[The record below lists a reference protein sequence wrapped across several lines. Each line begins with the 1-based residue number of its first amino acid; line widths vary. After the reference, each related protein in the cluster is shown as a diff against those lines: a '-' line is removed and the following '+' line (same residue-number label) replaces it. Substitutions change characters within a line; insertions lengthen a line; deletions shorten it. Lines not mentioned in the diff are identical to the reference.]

1 MTNISGF
8 IEEKQLKKYTGVEP
22 SEFYLLLNNFK
33 EVYKTESADAP
44 GDTLSELSQ
53 RLFMGLAYLKGQAPV
68 KELTELFDIS
78 EAEFNLEG
86 KEAAGHL
93 IGLLTQP
100 LDTKDYKNY
109 EEVLNYYQYRIDK
122 LGGVAVAADALIS
135 SVKSELRK
143 KNNGLALLNTLQDSV
158 DAQMSIPEIF
168 ETTLKK
174 LNLSLRMDVSA
185 VLMPFK
191 GSQGFTLE
199 YQFGSAVPPKRDQTI
214 IIDNLKNKA
223 DFVLI
228 NKQAVENDL
237 SKFIKEA
244 LGLPYFIAVPI
255 FSHNSLLG
263 ILVSGRLKEL
273 KPFFPQL
280 NDSDVD
286 LLKSLAAFI
295 SVSCTNANL
304 YSIADTLVKE
314 RTEQV
319 VQQKEEI
326 ELKNTELEVLFK
338 HVTDSIRYAKNIQEA
353 ILPPKQVWNTLLPNS
368 FVLYK
373 PKDIVSG
380 DFYWIDKKGDW
391 VYFACVDCTGHGVPG
406 AFMSIVG
413 YNLLKDILMDEVIIT
428 PAQIMDKMNIGVSST
443 FHRDKAVRNTK
454 DGMDMTLCAINFKT
468 MELQYAAAF
477 NSLYIIHNNEL
488 IKYPAD
494 KFPVGMDVGETKPFT
509 NNLIRLQKGD
519 TIYIA
524 SDGYA
529 DQFGGPKG
537 KKFMVNNFRSL
548 LLEVSKNTIETQ
560 HDHLNKTIEEWK
572 GNNEQVD
579 DMLII
584 GLKV

>member
-1 MTNISGF
+1 MTNISGL
-8 IEEKQLKKYTGVEP
+8 IEDKQLKKYTGVEP

-33 EVYKTESADAP
+33 EIYKNENGDAS
-44 GDTLSELSQ
+44 DDNLSELSQ

-78 EAEFNLEG
+78 ESEFNHEG
-86 KEAAGHL
+86 KEAASHL
-93 IGLLTQP
+93 TSLLTKP
-100 LDTKDYKNY
+100 LNTKDYENY

-185 VLMPFK
+185 VLMPIS
-191 GSQGFTLE
+191 GSSVFTIQ
-199 YQFGSAVPPKRDQTI
+199 YQFGSAVPLNREQTI
-214 IIDNLKNKA
+214 TVDNLKNKA

-228 NKQAVENDL
+228 NKQSAETEF
-237 SKFIKEA
+237 SKFIKEV
-244 LGLPYFIAVPI
+244 LGLPYLIAVPI

-263 ILVSGRLKEL
+263 ILISGRLKEL

-353 ILPPKQVWNTLLPNS
+353 ILPPKNVWNTLLPDS

-443 FHRDKAVRNTK
+443 FHRDKAVRTTK

-468 MELQYAAAF
+468 MELQYASAF
-477 NSLYIIHNNEL
+477 NSLYLVHNNEL
-488 IKYPAD
+488 IKYIAD
-494 KFPVGMDVGETKPFT
+494 KFPVGMDVNETKPFT
-509 NNLIRLQKGD
+509 NHTIKLEKGD
-519 TIYIA
+519 TLYIS

-529 DQFGGPKG
+529 DQFGGPRG
-537 KKFMVNNFRSL
+537 KKFMASNFRNL
-548 LLEVSKNTIETQ
+548 LLEISKNEVEMQ
-560 HDHLNKTIEEWK
+560 HELLNKTIEDWK
-572 GNNEQVD
+572 GNLDQVD
-579 DMLII
+579 DILII
-584 GLKV
+584 GLRV